1 MNLHHAA
8 ALALLGWYLIMPPKG
23 YPKAPL
29 TCWSHMWSF
38 DTAKEC
44 QKMLAVFIANID
56 QPNVPPPQG
65 FTREEFRQALL
76 VS

>member
-1 MNLHHAA
+1 
-8 ALALLGWYLIMPPKG
+8 
-23 YPKAPL
+23 
-29 TCWSHMWSF
+29 MWSF

-44 QKMLAVFIANID
+44 QQMLGIFIANID

-76 VS
+76 VSQCIEADDPRLKGN